1 MSNASELPPQVEQS
15 INSFALGQHAPQP
28 LDVIIERDG
37 NYPDFACVL
46 AQLDAAGDALQRGR
60 RLDTGMLKAA

>member
-15 INSFALGQHAPQP
+15 INSFVLGQHAPQP

-46 AQLDAAGDALQRGR
+46 AQLDLRAMHCNAGADSIPGC
-60 RLDTGMLKAA
+60 